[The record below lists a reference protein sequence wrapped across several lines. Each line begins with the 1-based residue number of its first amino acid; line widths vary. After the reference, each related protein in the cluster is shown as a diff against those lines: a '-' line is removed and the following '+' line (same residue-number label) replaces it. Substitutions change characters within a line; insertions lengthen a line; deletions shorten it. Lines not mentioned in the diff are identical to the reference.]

1 MGRAGALPLLAGA
14 LSPRGPVRAVAS
26 RTEPVLGGVEVSR
39 AARFVLA
46 VTGAVA
52 VVMLLIVLAYGIVTA
67 AAS

>member
-1 MGRAGALPLLAGA
+1 
-14 LSPRGPVRAVAS
+14 
-26 RTEPVLGGVEVSR
+26 VSR